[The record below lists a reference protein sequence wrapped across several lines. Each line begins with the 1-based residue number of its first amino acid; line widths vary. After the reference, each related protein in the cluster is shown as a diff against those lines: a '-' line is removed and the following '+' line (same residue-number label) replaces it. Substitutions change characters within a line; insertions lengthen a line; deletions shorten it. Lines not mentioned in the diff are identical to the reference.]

1 MAKKDML
8 LEEAVM
14 SSAGLQQSHLIGII
28 SCYVFVTVLAGL
40 STLKSITWFL
50 LIAMNIILFLYLMKL
65 TIDSGLNVPV
75 GPDGE
80 PLEDDDSSDEE
91 DGDENVEDA
100 YKSPAYIDESEK
112 KAERVEDTYKSTIMS
127 DSYKVD
133 SGLPPIS

>member
-1 MAKKDML
+1 
-8 LEEAVM
+8 
-14 SSAGLQQSHLIGII
+14 
-28 SCYVFVTVLAGL
+28 
-40 STLKSITWFL
+40 
-50 LIAMNIILFLYLMKL
+50 MKL